1 MKHLLRNF
9 IVPMSAM
16 ALVAMNF
23 PAPIF
28 GQTTLAIRGGM
39 SRATFSGSDDDIS
52 GSDDELKERARTGLT
67 LGASATIPMQE
78 KLSLRLDGSYVQKGD
93 SAKGGGVEANIHLD
107 YIEFSGLGVVNL
119 TPPGSPASV
128 YALAGP
134 SLAFNTGCSVSASM
148 EGNTTSVS
156 CDEADAEVRAIDF
169 GITGGVGAAM
179 AASEQVTFSVEL
191 HYTLGLLSVTGE
203 GDGKNRNLILR
214 AGVGFPI
221 GQ

>member
-1 MKHLLRNF
+1 MRHLLRNF

-16 ALVAMNF
+16 ALVAMTF

-39 SRATFSGSDDDIS
+39 SRATIS
-52 GSDDELKERARTGLT
+52 GSEGDDELKEKARTGLT

-78 KLSLRLDGSYVQKGD
+78 KLSLRLDGSYVQKGQGG
-93 SAKGGGVEANIHLD
+93 KGGGGEANVRLD

-134 SLAFNTGCSVSASM
+134 SLAFNTGCSFSGSM
-148 EGNTTSVS
+148 EGVTVSGS
-156 CDEADAEVRAIDF
+156 CDEADVEARAIDL

-179 AASEQVTFSVEL
+179 AASEQVTLSVEL
-191 HYTLGLLSVTGE
+191 HYTLGLLSVDKTGE
-203 GDGKNRNLILR
+203 DDGKNRNLILR
-214 AGVGFPI
+214 VGVGFPI